1 MQRESLIV
9 AADCTLIANPE
20 LPQRYHKGETVVIGC
35 PLLENPDRLAEKID
49 LIMGESRVKHIEVYT
64 MEVPCCYAIH
74 MMVDR
79 SVKKRKK
86 EIDIKNFIV
95 RAMTGEIEPYTFGR
109 LDMSMIEMERKVH
122 G

>member
-1 MQRESLIV
+1 
-9 AADCTLIANPE
+9 
-20 LPQRYHKGETVVIGC
+20 
-35 PLLENPDRLAEKID
+35 
-49 LIMGESRVKHIEVYT
+49 
-64 MEVPCCYAIH
+64 

-79 SVKKRKK
+79 SVRKRKK